1 MKIITA
7 LTLTLLASVS
17 LAEPSVSDSRSQA
30 AGLLTVAKRDYQNW
44 LQLEATIEAVNE
56 STLSAQ
62 TSGRVQFI
70 HFDVND
76 YVRKGTLLIQ
86 LRDKN
91 QKASLRRAMAQL
103 VQFKAESEN
112 AQLELTR
119 SLSLY
124 AERSLSK
131 RKLDS
136 VKAQAIG
143 SAAAVKAA
151 QALLDQAQEQM
162 AYTQI
167 HAPYSGIVKSLDVQV
182 GESVSVGSKLM
193 TGLSLDQLRA
203 VAHIPQRLAAQIT
216 QQQDFQIIHQQQ
228 IIAAQKVT
236 IFPYADANTHSFK
249 VRVNINSEGLNLF
262 PGMWV
267 KLNIPMGIKTAIRVP
282 KSSIMVKGELSSVF
296 INSAKGVIL
305 RQVRLGQEQDG
316 QFEILAGLKTG
327 EKIFIDGYKQ
337 LSRQVANP

>member
-1 MKIITA
+1 MRIIASLA
-7 LTLTLLASVS
+7 LALLASIS
-17 LAEPSVSDSRSQA
+17 LADPSASESRFRAS
-30 AGLLTVAKRDYQNW
+30 GLLTVAKQDYQNRF
-44 LQLEATIEAVNE
+44 QLEATIEAVNE

-76 YVRKGTLLIQ
+76 YVKKGTLLIQ

-91 QKASLRRAMAQL
+91 QKSSLKRAMAQL
-103 VQFKAESEN
+103 VQFEAENEN

-119 SLSLY
+119 SIALY
-124 AERSLSK
+124 AESSLSK
-131 RKLDS
+131 RKFDS
-136 VKAQAIG
+136 IKAQSIG

-162 AYTQI
+162 AYTQV
-167 HAPYSGIVKSLDVQV
+167 HAPYSGIVKSLHVQV
-182 GESVSVGSKLM
+182 GESVSVGSNLM
-193 TGLSLDQLRA
+193 TGLSLDQLRV

-216 QQQDFQIIHQQQ
+216 QQQDFQIIHRDQ

-236 IFPYADANTHSFK
+236 IFPYADASTHSFK
-249 VRVNINSEGLNLF
+249 VRVNINSQGLNLF

-267 KLNIPMGIKTAIRVP
+267 KLSIPMGIKTTIQVP
-282 KSSIMVKGELSSVF
+282 KSSVMVKGELSSVF
-296 INSAKGVIL
+296 INGEKGAIL

-316 QFEILAGLKTG
+316 QIEILAGLKEG
-327 EKIFIDGYKQ
+327 EEIFIDSYRQ
-337 LSRQVANP
+337 LSRQVPK

>member
-1 MKIITA
+1 MRIIASLA
-7 LTLTLLASVS
+7 LALLASFS
-17 LAEPSVSDSRSQA
+17 LADPSASESRFRA
-30 AGLLTVAKRDYQNW
+30 PGLLTVAKQDFQNRF
-44 LQLEATIEAVNE
+44 QLEATIEAVNE

-76 YVRKGTLLIQ
+76 YVKKGTLLIQ

-91 QKASLRRAMAQL
+91 QKSSLKRAMAQL
-103 VQFKAESEN
+103 VQFEAENEN

-119 SLSLY
+119 SIALY
-124 AERSLSK
+124 AESSLSK
-131 RKLDS
+131 RKFDS
-136 VKAQAIG
+136 IKAQSIG

-151 QALLDQAQEQM
+151 QALLDQAKEQM
-162 AYTQI
+162 AYTQV
-167 HAPYSGIVKSLDVQV
+167 HAPYSGIVKSLHVQV

-193 TGLSLDQLRA
+193 TGLSLDQLRV

-216 QQQDFQIIHQQQ
+216 QQQNFQIIHRDQ

-236 IFPYADANTHSFK
+236 IFPYADASTHSFK
-249 VRVNINSEGLNLF
+249 VRVDINSQGLNLF

-267 KLNIPMGIKTAIRVP
+267 KLSIPMGIKNIIQVP

-296 INSAKGVIL
+296 INGEKGAIL
-305 RQVRLGQEQDG
+305 RQVRLGQERNG
-316 QFEILAGLKTG
+316 QIEILAGLKEG
-327 EKIFIDGYKQ
+327 EEIFIDSYRQ
-337 LSRQVANP
+337 LSRQVPK